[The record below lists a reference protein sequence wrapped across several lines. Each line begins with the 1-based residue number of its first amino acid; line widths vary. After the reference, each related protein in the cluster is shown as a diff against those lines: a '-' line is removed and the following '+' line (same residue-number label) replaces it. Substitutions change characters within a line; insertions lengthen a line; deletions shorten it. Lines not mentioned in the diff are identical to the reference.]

1 MNTTRHSRREDIIF
15 LIALLVPAMFAG
27 ARYVQSDREMTLIA
41 QASQAQV
48 QVVQAPTSSQIR
60 KG

>member
-1 MNTTRHSRREDIIF
+1 MNMTRRSHREDAIF
-15 LIALLVPAMFAG
+15 LLALLVPAFFAG

-41 QASQAQV
+41 QASPV
-48 QVVQAPTSSQIR
+48 QVVQAAVPGQIR